1 MVHPRMYVVPDY
13 EARNI
18 EKQQQAHISRELAK
32 QIELNAKNLHETRM
46 KERVAYQNQMAQAQ
60 E

>member
-1 MVHPRMYVVPDY
+1 MVPDY